1 MSDLTVRLEGKEL
14 EEYIAKRFPKE
25 NTMKPHFPEIAHADH
40 NITQDQLDWV
50 NHHPE
55 ISKLPDGEFMIK
67 VLEMPFFLDDAR
79 CALYGPSVGDPAV
92 ENHETF
98 LMIRGD
104 RDGPSRMIDKP
115 TRPARRLVVIGIKGE
130 KAKTIYGTRGSRATP
145 LEAWDAEKEEQTFE
159 EIKKCRDFWNHHA
172 LSSQE

>member
-25 NTMKPHFPEIAHADH
+25 NTMKPHFPEVAHADH

-50 NHHPE
+50 NGHPE

-67 VLEMPFFLDDAR
+67 VLEMPDFLEDAQ

-98 LMIRGD
+98 LKIRGN
-104 RDGPSRMIDKP
+104 RAGPSRMIDKP
-115 TRPARRLVVIGIKGE
+115 TRPARNLVVIGIKG
-130 KAKTIYGTRGSRATP
+130 KVAFTIYGTRSSQAAP
-145 LEAWDAEKEEQTFE
+145 MEAWDAERKELPHDEV
-159 EIKKCRDFWNHHA
+159 KRCRDFWNQHA

>member
-25 NTMKPHFPEIAHADH
+25 NTMKPHFPEVEHADH

-50 NHHPE
+50 NRHPE

-67 VLEMPFFLDDAR
+67 VLEMPHFLEDAQ
-79 CALYGPSVGDPAV
+79 CALYGPSVGDPTV

-130 KAKTIYGTRGSRATP
+130 KAKTIYGTRASRATP

-159 EIKKCRDFWNHHA
+159 EIKRCRDFWNQHA